1 MAALSSQISTKL
13 ATWNF
18 HTFHVQNDLK
28 GGKFVSAEST
38 LIAAGPP
45 SITEVTGQK
54 PNEGITVDE
63 NIDRQ
68 VLPIGVM
75 ENSGVQ
81 QSKQLQRIFEIG
93 SARAYFIPGRVVG
106 SVSFGRVFYH
116 GPTLLRMLYAYYNDG
131 SGKFGI
137 DPATELGI
145 VFPANTDIPELSV
158 APGYDSFWFNMFSD
172 IFNQPTGI
180 LMYFRDMANRD
191 VGAIYLEYL
200 YLQGH
205 QLSISSG
212 SVLLMEGTSGQF
224 DRIVPAR
231 MQLTREE
238 A

>member
-1 MAALSSQISTKL
+1 MALSSQVSTKL
-13 ATWNF
+13 ASWNF
-18 HTFHVQNDLK
+18 HTFHVQKDLE

-45 SITEVTGQK
+45 SITSVINQK
-54 PNEGITVDE
+54 KGEGIILDDKV
-63 NIDRQ
+63 DRQ
-68 VLPIGVM
+68 VLPIGVL

-131 SGKFGI
+131 SGKYGI
-137 DPATELGI
+137 DPSTELGLN
-145 VFPANTDIPELSV
+145 FPSNSNLPTLSV

-172 IFNQPTGI
+172 TFNQPTGI

-191 VGAIYLEYL
+191 VGALYLEYL

-231 MQLTREE
+231 MQLKRTT
-238 A
+238 